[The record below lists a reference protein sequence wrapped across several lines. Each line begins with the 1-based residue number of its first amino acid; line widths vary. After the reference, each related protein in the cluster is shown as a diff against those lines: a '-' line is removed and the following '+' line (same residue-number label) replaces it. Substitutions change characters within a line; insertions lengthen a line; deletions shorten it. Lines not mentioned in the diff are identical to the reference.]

1 MSEVDRAR
9 IESAVTEL
17 LAAIGEDPTRPGL
30 ENTPA
35 RFADA
40 YGEFFA
46 GVNEDP
52 LTPLQ
57 DAVPYGDHDPETVLL
72 RDIAFRSVCEHHL
85 LPFAGVAHVAYLPGE
100 KIVGLGRLPRV
111 IDTLAARPQV
121 QERLTEEIAD
131 ALVAGLAPRGVLV
144 VLDASHTCVTMR
156 GPRQTG
162 SSTVTIASRG
172 ALTDPGARAEL
183 IALIGAGVRSGN
195 GADAGAAD
203 GGA

>member
-1 MSEVDRAR
+1 VSEVDRAR
-9 IESAVTEL
+9 IESAVTEI
-17 LAAIGEDPTRPGL
+17 LAAIGEDPARPGL
-30 ENTPA
+30 VRTPS

-46 GVNEDP
+46 GVNEDALEP
-52 LTPLQ
+52 LR
-57 DAVPYGDHDPETVLL
+57 DAVPLGDHDPETVLL

-111 IDTLAARPQV
+111 VEILAARPQL

-131 ALVAGLAPRGVLV
+131 ALVDGLAPRGVLV
-144 VLDASHTCVTMR
+144 VLDAVHSCVTMR
-156 GPRQTG
+156 GSRQTA

-172 ALTDPGARAEL
+172 ALADSGARSEL
-183 IALIGAGVRSGN
+183 IALIGSGGTGSGGV
-195 GADAGAAD
+195 DD
-203 GGA
+203 